1 VKRSCCTI
9 RWRSQK
15 PRRAKLRSESQFGL
29 WQARRLIV
37 FSATMRAWAD
47 GTPYGHLRPMSSPS
61 VRRREA
67 AAAATAVVCAGLA
80 TYFVAGNGVSLAL
93 MAAAAAYA
101 YSLLGLG
108 EISRERAIGLIGGAA
123 AVGLG
128 RILVATLRPFL
139 DPSTWGTWDF
149 LCFYLDGSVAI
160 RGLNVYDPANYE
172 LVFNQLSLPFEPG
185 SGFGRGILKV
195 GFMYPPPTLLVF
207 AWLGLLPFGA
217 AQLLWY
223 LLVLAGAVLVIF
235 LVVPHIPTG
244 VPRLERTLFAAALVM
259 LSHAATVNMA
269 FGQTL
274 WFGLAATLAAMRAGP
289 RLVSGFYAAV
299 ALLIKPFLL
308 AVPAY
313 LFLQRYW
320 RSLAASI
327 VTYAA
332 FALLVVILF
341 GFETTAAY
349 FSVNP
354 ADRVPL
360 SLYFQTINQSL
371 LSTMLRLAQSF
382 TPLETS
388 PIAYPPFLV
397 SALVVLTSTALLAV
411 RLARTRDPLLL
422 SLLLT
427 CALLVYPGNLTA
439 YSVFLIVPTVQL
451 LERHPE
457 VMRSP
462 GLLAFIL

>member
-1 VKRSCCTI
+1 MLLSRRI
-9 RWRSQK
+9 R
-15 PRRAKLRSESQFGL
+15 
-29 WQARRLIV
+29 
-37 FSATMRAWAD
+37 
-47 GTPYGHLRPMSSPS
+47 
-61 VRRREA
+61 
-67 AAAATAVVCAGLA
+67 
-80 TYFVAGNGVSLAL
+80 
-93 MAAAAAYA
+93 
-101 YSLLGLG
+101 
-108 EISRERAIGLIGGAA
+108 
-123 AVGLG
+123 
-128 RILVATLRPFL
+128 
-139 DPSTWGTWDF
+139 
-149 LCFYLDGSVAI
+149 AI
-160 RGLNVYDPANYE
+160 RGLSVYNPANYE
-172 LVFNQLSLPFEPG
+172 LVFNPLSIPFEPDPD
-185 SGFGRGILKV
+185 FGAGYLKV
-195 GFMYPPPTLLVF
+195 AFMYPPPTLLLF

-223 LLVLAGAVLVIF
+223 LLVLAGGVLVIF

-259 LSHAATVNMA
+259 LTHAATVNVA
-269 FGQTL
+269 FGQTH
-274 WFGLAATLAAMRAGP
+274 WFGLAATLAAMRASE
-289 RLVSGFYAAV
+289 RLVSGLCAAV

-308 AVPAY
+308 CVPAY

-327 VTYAA
+327 VTYAV

-341 GFETTAAY
+341 GFETTATY

-360 SLYFQTINQSL
+360 SLYSQGINQSL
-371 LSTMLRLAQSF
+371 LGTVLRLAQPF

-397 SALVVLTSTALLAV
+397 AALVVLMSTAVLAV
-411 RLARTRDPLLL
+411 RLARTRDPLLM

-427 CALLVYPGNLTA
+427 CAILVYPGTLTP

-462 GLLAFIL
+462 GLLAFILGFLYFLMGAQSGAFLANLAAWLAVLVSAALGTSRATQSAVLKRL

>member
-1 VKRSCCTI
+1 
-9 RWRSQK
+9 
-15 PRRAKLRSESQFGL
+15 
-29 WQARRLIV
+29 
-37 FSATMRAWAD
+37 
-47 GTPYGHLRPMSSPS
+47 MSSPS
-61 VRRREA
+61 VRGREA
-67 AAAATAVVCAGLA
+67 AAVATAVVCAGLA
-80 TYFVAGNGVSLAL
+80 TWFVAGNAVSLAL

-101 YSLLGLG
+101 HSLLGLG
-108 EISRERAIGLIGGAA
+108 KISREWAVGLIGGAA

-128 RILVATLRPFL
+128 RILVAAVRPFL

-172 LVFNQLSLPFEPG
+172 LVFNQLSIPFEPTP
-185 SGFGRGILKV
+185 GFREDVLNV
-195 GFMYPPPTLLVF
+195 GFLYPPPTLLVF

-223 LLVLAGAVLVIF
+223 LLVLASGALVIF
-235 LVVPHIPTG
+235 LVVPHLPTG

-259 LSHAATVNMA
+259 LSHAATVNIA
-269 FGQTL
+269 FGQTH

-289 RLVSGFYAAV
+289 RLVSGLCAAV

-308 AVPAY
+308 CVPAY

-327 VTYAA
+327 VTYAVV
-332 FALLVVILF
+332 ALLVVILF
-341 GFETTAAY
+341 GFDTTAAY
-349 FSVNP
+349 FSVNL
-354 ADRVPL
+354 ADRVPVW
-360 SLYFQTINQSL
+360 LYSQGINQSL
-371 LSTMLRLAQSF
+371 LGTILRLAQSF

-397 SALVVLTSTALLAV
+397 SALLVLTSTALAAV
-411 RLARTRDPLLL
+411 RLARTRDPLLI

-427 CALLVYPGNLTA
+427 CALLVYPGTLTP

-462 GLLAFIL
+462 GLFAFTIGTLYFLMGAESGAFLANLAAWLAVLVSAVLGRSRATQSKQS

>member
-1 VKRSCCTI
+1 
-9 RWRSQK
+9 
-15 PRRAKLRSESQFGL
+15 
-29 WQARRLIV
+29 
-37 FSATMRAWAD
+37 MN
-47 GTPYGHLRPMSSPS
+47 SPS
-61 VRRREA
+61 LRRCEA
-67 AAAATAVVCAGLA
+67 AAVATAVVCAGLA
-80 TYFVAGNGVSLAL
+80 TYFIAGNAVSLAL

-108 EISRERAIGLIGGAA
+108 RISRERAVGLIGGAA
-123 AVGLG
+123 AVGFG
-128 RILVATLRPFL
+128 RMLVAVVRPFL
-139 DPSTWGTWDF
+139 NPSTWGTWDF
-149 LCFYLDGSVAI
+149 LVFYLDGSVAI
-160 RGLNVYDPANYE
+160 RGLNVYDAANFE
-172 LVFNQLSLPFEPG
+172 LVFDQLSIPFEPTG
-185 SGFGRGILKV
+185 NFRGEVLNV
-195 GFMYPPPTLLVF
+195 GFPYPPPTLLLF
-207 AWLGLLPFGA
+207 AWLGLFPFGA
-217 AQLLWY
+217 AQVLWY
-223 LLVLAGAVLVIF
+223 LLVLAGGALVIF

-269 FGQTL
+269 FGQTH

-289 RLVSGFYAAV
+289 LLVSGLYAAV

-308 AVPAY
+308 CVPAY
-313 LFLQRYW
+313 LFLQRHW
-320 RSLAASI
+320 CSLAASI
-327 VTYAA
+327 VTYAV

-349 FSVNP
+349 FSVNL

-360 SLYFQTINQSL
+360 QQFTQGINQSL
-371 LSTMLRLAQSF
+371 LGTILRLAQPF

-397 SALVVLTSTALLAV
+397 SALVVLTPTALLAV

-427 CALLVYPGNLTA
+427 CAILIYPGTLTP

-457 VMRSP
+457 VMRFP
-462 GLLAFIL
+462 RLFAFTIGPLYFLMGVEAAAFFANLAAWLAVLISAVLGTSRALRNRKDLNKT

>member
-185 SGFGRGILKV
+185 SG
-195 GFMYPPPTLLVF
+195 LV
-207 AWLGLLPFGA
+207 
-217 AQLLWY
+217 
-223 LLVLAGAVLVIF
+223 
-235 LVVPHIPTG
+235 
-244 VPRLERTLFAAALVM
+244 
-259 LSHAATVNMA
+259 
-269 FGQTL
+269 
-274 WFGLAATLAAMRAGP
+274 
-289 RLVSGFYAAV
+289 
-299 ALLIKPFLL
+299 
-308 AVPAY
+308 
-313 LFLQRYW
+313 
-320 RSLAASI
+320 
-327 VTYAA
+327 AA
-332 FALLVVILF
+332 F
-341 GFETTAAY
+341 
-349 FSVNP
+349 
-354 ADRVPL
+354 
-360 SLYFQTINQSL
+360 
-371 LSTMLRLAQSF
+371 
-382 TPLETS
+382 
-388 PIAYPPFLV
+388 
-397 SALVVLTSTALLAV
+397 
-411 RLARTRDPLLL
+411 
-422 SLLLT
+422 
-427 CALLVYPGNLTA
+427 
-439 YSVFLIVPTVQL
+439 
-451 LERHPE
+451 
-457 VMRSP
+457 
-462 GLLAFIL
+462 

>member
-1 VKRSCCTI
+1 
-9 RWRSQK
+9 
-15 PRRAKLRSESQFGL
+15 
-29 WQARRLIV
+29 
-37 FSATMRAWAD
+37 
-47 GTPYGHLRPMSSPS
+47 MSSPS

-67 AAAATAVVCAGLA
+67 AAVATAVVCAGLA
-80 TYFVAGNGVSLAL
+80 TYFVAGNGISLAL

-108 EISRERAIGLIGGAA
+108 RISRERAIGLIGGAA

-128 RILVATLRPFL
+128 RILVAAVRPFL
-139 DPSTWGTWDF
+139 NPSTWGTWDF
-149 LCFYLDGSVAI
+149 LVFYLDGSVAI
-160 RGLNVYDPANYE
+160 RGLSVYEPANFE
-172 LVFNQLSLPFEPG
+172 LVFDNLSIPFGLDPG
-185 SGFGRGILKV
+185 FREEVLNV
-195 GFMYPPPTLLVF
+195 GFPYPPPTLLLF
-207 AWLGLLPFGA
+207 AWLGLLPFNA
-217 AQLLWY
+217 AQVLWY
-223 LLVLAGAVLVIF
+223 LLVLAGGALVIF
-235 LVVPHIPTG
+235 LVVPQIPTG

-259 LSHAATVNMA
+259 LSHAATVNVA

-274 WFGLAATLAAMRAGP
+274 WFGLAVTLAVMHAGP
-289 RLVSGFYAAV
+289 RLVSGLYAAG

-308 AVPAY
+308 CVPAY

-327 VTYAA
+327 ITYAVV
-332 FALLVVILF
+332 ALLVVILF

-354 ADRVPL
+354 ADRVPVW
-360 SLYFQTINQSL
+360 LYSQGINQSL
-371 LSTMLRLAQSF
+371 LGTILRLAQPF
-382 TPLETS
+382 TPLETR

-397 SALVVLTSTALLAV
+397 SAVVVLTSTALLAV
-411 RLARTRDPLLL
+411 GLARTRDPLLL

-427 CALLVYPGNLTA
+427 CALLVYPGTLTH

-451 LERHPE
+451 LERHPG

-462 GLLAFIL
+462 RLFAFILGSLYFLMGAQSAAFFANLAAWLAVLVSAVLGTSRAKAIEADLNQA